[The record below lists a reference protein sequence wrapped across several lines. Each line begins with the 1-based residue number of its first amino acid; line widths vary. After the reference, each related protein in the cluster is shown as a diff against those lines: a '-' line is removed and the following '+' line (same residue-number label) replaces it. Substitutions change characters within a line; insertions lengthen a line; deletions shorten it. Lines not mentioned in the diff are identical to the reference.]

1 MKLFFSRTTVEGV
14 YQKLR
19 LLVIALPLWWLSIA
33 SAVQSLD
40 LSLISPSGPNSPV
53 VVLGD
58 DLQKCDGGRN
68 FEVVLVPAKP
78 QAIAPVPTFG
88 NITSTGNRLEFL
100 PSFPLDFG
108 STYRAVLYC
117 KAGSVVESS
126 WQREFSIPGQK
137 VAREVPKVEISPSAT
152 DLPANTL
159 RFYLSFSTDMRGRF
173 TRRDVSLRDEE
184 GVERSGAFMS
194 FGQELWSPDGR
205 RLTLLLDPGR
215 IKRGVSANEV
225 DGTPLVPGRR
235 YTLSVLDA
243 ETDASRAVLISA
255 GFRAVEAE
263 RRPLL
268 PDGWSVS
275 APSADTRK
283 PVSLI
288 FDRVMDRAL
297 LDHAFKIVTASGEEI
312 RGRIQGATGERSVDF
327 VPDEP
332 WKIGEFAIVFDG
344 SLEDVCGNRI
354 GEALDHE
361 AWEKSLIEIPRI
373 AFHVR

>member
-1 MKLFFSRTTVEGV
+1 MKLLHLRTTVESA

-19 LLVIALPLWWLSIA
+19 LLVVALPLWFLSIA
-33 SAVQSLD
+33 SAAQSLD
-40 LSLISPSGPNSPV
+40 LSLISPSDPNELV

-58 DLQKCDGGRN
+58 DLQKCDADRH

-78 QAIAPVPTFG
+78 QAVAPVPIFG
-88 NITSTGNRLEFL
+88 NIVSTRERLEFQ
-100 PSFPLDFG
+100 PSYPLDYG
-108 STYRAVLYC
+108 STYRAVVYC
-117 KAGSVVESS
+117 HVGSAMEPS
-126 WQREFSIPGQK
+126 WQREFSIPGRK
-137 VAREVPKVEISPSAT
+137 LAREVPKVEISPSAT

-173 TRRDVSLRDEE
+173 NRRDVSLRDDG

-194 FGQELWSPDGR
+194 FGQELWSADGR

-225 DGTPLVPGRR
+225 DGAPLVPGRR

-243 ETDASRAVLISA
+243 ESDTSRAVLISA
-255 GFRAVEAE
+255 GFRAIEAE
-263 RRPLL
+263 RRPLI
-268 PDGWSVS
+268 PAGWSVS
-275 APSADTRK
+275 VPAADTRK

-297 LDHAFKIVTASGEEI
+297 LDHAFKIETSAGEVI
-312 RGRIQGATGERSVDF
+312 AGKIQIAVGERSVDF
-327 VPDEP
+327 IPDHP
-332 WKIGEFAIVFDG
+332 WKAGEFAIIFDG

-361 AWEKSLIEIPRI
+361 IWDPPSIEVPRI
-373 AFHVR
+373 TFPIK